1 MGALISAGGGKG
13 GGRRLK
19 PRLLHV
25 WPAVLTYIL
34 LGTDCKGGL
43 ASTHRVLPR
52 GVGRIFVK
60 GEGGG
65 V

>member
-19 PRLLHV
+19 PRLLYGPLSSH
-25 WPAVLTYIL
+25 IL
-34 LGTDCKGGL
+34 LGTDCKGGP
-43 ASTHRVLPR
+43 ASADRVMPR
-52 GVGRIFVK
+52 GVGGIFVK